1 MQKDAVFRPQE
12 TAAAQKKSD
21 FRDVYDRNAARVYR
35 ICCLR
40 LGRRED
46 AEDAV
51 QNVFL
56 RYLRLNRTFESEEHE
71 KAYFLRAAVNECT
84 NMRKSLFRRHHTSL
98 DGLDEAVHAAKDPD
112 PVEDLT
118 ALLPARYRE
127 VMYLFYYE
135 EYPTAE
141 IAKILSR
148 NESTVRTQ
156 LQTGRKLLRT
166 ALEKRQGK
174 DG

>member
-1 MQKDAVFRPQE
+1 MQADSIIIPRE
-12 TAAAQKKSD
+12 STAAHAD
-21 FRDVYDRNAARVYR
+21 FRTVYDRNAARVYR
-35 ICCLR
+35 ICYLR

-51 QNVFL
+51 QNVFV
-56 RYLRLNRTFESEEHE
+56 RYLRLSRTFESEEHE

-84 NMRKSLFRRHHTSL
+84 NMRKSLFRRHHESL
-98 DGLDEAVHAAKDPD
+98 DELPEEAHSARDPD
-112 PVEDLT
+112 PAEDLLT
-118 ALLPARYRE
+118 LLPLRYRD
-127 VMYLFYYE
+127 VMYLYYYE
-135 EYPTAE
+135 EYPTAQ
-141 IAKILSR
+141 IAKILTR